1 MQNKD
6 NETLEE
12 MIARTMREN
21 GVTHDDESGYADR
34 SQFHIDDRVIY
45 TQQQAQNAYREGEDL
60 AEGYVDPRPTVQQR
74 QTPQHQPRQTQPR
87 QPRQSQPSHKS
98 SQSSKSKSSIAK
110 SSKSHST
117 QKKKK
122 QPQKNKAASRA
133 PAQIQRG
140 KQRMEYYE
148 DDELLPEEEPQPR
161 KKHHPIRTLICLLLV
176 VVLVAVG
183 AYSAIAWHYIGMV
196 ETVETG
202 TRYDVG
208 VVPLESKN
216 VRNILLIGT
225 DTRSVTDSG
234 RADTVILMSINYKT
248 RTVTLTSF
256 MRDSYVNIPNNGWSK
271 LNASYRW
278 GGAELL
284 MDTLEL
290 NFHVSVDDYVF
301 VNFESFAAIV
311 DSVGG
316 VKLTVTD
323 DEAAAMQAPMAE
335 INDIK
340 GLPSNKDF
348 ITSGGTYNMNG
359 NQALAYARI
368 RYVGRSDFQ
377 RTERQREVVRKIIEK
392 AKSSGVSGLNKFAT
406 ACAKNVVTNMSKG
419 EMFKL
424 AMQLPYLATF
434 EFDELRIPADD
445 MYSGATLDDGQQ
457 VLQIDF
463 DANIALIENNVY
475 ND

>member
-1 MQNKD
+1 MKVQNKD

-21 GVTHDDESGYADR
+21 GVTHDDGAADR

-45 TQQQAQNAYREGEDL
+45 TQQQAENAYRD
-60 AEGYVDPRPTVQQR
+60 AEEQWQPQQR
-74 QTPQHQPRQTQPR
+74 TQPR
-87 QPRQSQPSHKS
+87 QQPSHKS
-98 SQSSKSKSSIAK
+98 SQSSKSKSSSSK

-117 QKKKK
+117 HKKKK
-122 QPQKNKAASRA
+122 PPQKNRASSRA
-133 PAQIQRG
+133 PAQTQKG

-148 DDELLPEEEPQPR
+148 DDEQLYEEELEQPPR
-161 KKHHPIRTLICLLLV
+161 KKHHPIRTIICLILV
-176 VVLVAVG
+176 ILIVAVG

-234 RADTVILMSINYKT
+234 RADTVILMSINYKA

-323 DEAAAMQAPMAE
+323 DEAIAMQAPMAE

-392 AKSSGVSGLNKFAT
+392 AKGSGISGLNNFAT
-406 ACAKNVVTNMSKG
+406 ACAENIVTNMSKG

-424 AMQLPYLATF
+424 AMVLPYIATF

-475 ND
+475 SD

>member
-1 MQNKD
+1 
-6 NETLEE
+6 
-12 MIARTMREN
+12 
-21 GVTHDDESGYADR
+21 
-34 SQFHIDDRVIY
+34 
-45 TQQQAQNAYREGEDL
+45 
-60 AEGYVDPRPTVQQR
+60 
-74 QTPQHQPRQTQPR
+74 
-87 QPRQSQPSHKS
+87 
-98 SQSSKSKSSIAK
+98 
-110 SSKSHST
+110 
-117 QKKKK
+117 
-122 QPQKNKAASRA
+122 
-133 PAQIQRG
+133 
-140 KQRMEYYE
+140 MEYYE
-148 DDELLPEEEPQPR
+148 DDEQLYEEQQEQPPR
-161 KKHHPIRTLICLLLV
+161 KKHHPIRTIICLIL
-176 VVLVAVG
+176 VLVIIAAG

-216 VRNILLIGT
+216 VRNILIIGT

-248 RTVTLTSF
+248 RKVTLTSF

-290 NFHVSVDDYVF
+290 NFHVSVDYYVF

-323 DEAAAMQAPMAE
+323 DEAIAMQAPMAE

-348 ITSGGTYNMNG
+348 IISGGTYNMNG

-392 AKSSGVSGLNKFAT
+392 AKGSGLGGLNNFAT
-406 ACAKNVVTNMSKG
+406 ACAENIVTNMSKS

-424 AMQLPYLATF
+424 AMVLPYVATF
-434 EFDELRIPADD
+434 EFEELRIPADD

-475 ND
+475 DD

>member
-21 GVTHDDESGYADR
+21 GVTHESGSADR
-34 SQFHIDDRVIY
+34 TQFHIDDRVIY
-45 TQQQAQNAYREGEDL
+45 TQQQAENAYREGEDL
-60 AEGYVDPRPTVQQR
+60 AGGYEPRPTVRQR
-74 QTPQHQPRQTQPR
+74 QTHTPQRQT

-98 SQSSKSKSSIAK
+98 SQGSKSKSSIAK

-122 QPQKNKAASRA
+122 QPQREKAVNRA
-133 PAQIQRG
+133 PAQPKKGQ
-140 KQRMEYYE
+140 QRMEYYE

-161 KKHHPIRTLICLLLV
+161 KKHHPIRTIICLILVLLI
-176 VVLVAVG
+176 VAVG
-183 AYSAIAWHYIGMV
+183 AYSVIAWHYIGMV

-323 DEAAAMQAPMAE
+323 DEAIAMQAPMAE

-392 AKSSGVSGLNKFAT
+392 AKGSGISGLNNFAT
-406 ACAKNVVTNMSKG
+406 ACAENVVTNMSKG

-424 AMQLPYLATF
+424 AMVLPYIATF
-434 EFDELRIPADD
+434 EFEELRIPADD

-463 DANIALIENNVY
+463 DANIALIENKVY
-475 ND
+475 SE

>member
-1 MQNKD
+1 
-6 NETLEE
+6 
-12 MIARTMREN
+12 
-21 GVTHDDESGYADR
+21 
-34 SQFHIDDRVIY
+34 
-45 TQQQAQNAYREGEDL
+45 
-60 AEGYVDPRPTVQQR
+60 
-74 QTPQHQPRQTQPR
+74 
-87 QPRQSQPSHKS
+87 
-98 SQSSKSKSSIAK
+98 
-110 SSKSHST
+110 
-117 QKKKK
+117 
-122 QPQKNKAASRA
+122 
-133 PAQIQRG
+133 
-140 KQRMEYYE
+140 MEYYE
-148 DDELLPEEEPQPR
+148 DDEQLYEEELEEQPR
-161 KKHHPIRTLICLLLV
+161 KKHHPIRTLICLVLVLLI
-176 VVLVAVG
+176 VAVG

-316 VKLTVTD
+316 IKLTVTD
-323 DEAAAMQAPMAE
+323 DEAIAMQAPMAE

-392 AKSSGVSGLNKFAT
+392 AKGSGISGLNSFAT
-406 ACAKNVVTNMSKG
+406 ACAENVVTNMSKD

-424 AMQLPYLATF
+424 AMLLPYIATF

-475 ND
+475 GD